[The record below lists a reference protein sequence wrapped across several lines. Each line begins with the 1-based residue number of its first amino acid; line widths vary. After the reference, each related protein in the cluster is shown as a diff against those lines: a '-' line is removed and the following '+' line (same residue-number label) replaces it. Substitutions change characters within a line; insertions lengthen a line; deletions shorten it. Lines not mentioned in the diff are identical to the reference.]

1 MTYMNCT
8 DATAYMGQLADLF
21 ARAVSETLTTEVLR
35 GVGVE
40 GMTPSLLAALECL
53 HRRGVGGVGDLARD
67 LGVTYAAA
75 SQFAARLEQ
84 KGLLVRQHDAR
95 DRRRAALRL
104 STRGAQVVDQVARL
118 RADRLQ
124 AILARM
130 PEEQRQALL
139 DALEAFLFH
148 AFEDAAAIERL
159 CGRCRIPHSPQCV
172 VNQMALAR
180 TGRGVKRPCCT
191 PRSDAPEGGGTVPNA

>member
-1 MTYMNCT
+1 MNRI
-8 DATAYMGQLADLF
+8 DATAYMGQLADHF

-75 SQFAARLEQ
+75 SQFATRLEQ
-84 KGLLVRQHDAR
+84 KGLLVRRHDAR

-104 STRGAQVVDQVARL
+104 SARGTQVVGQAARL
-118 RADRLQ
+118 RGERLR

-130 PEEQRQALL
+130 PEEKRLALL
-139 DALEAFLFH
+139 DGLEAFLFH
-148 AFEDAAAIERL
+148 AWEDAAAIERL
-159 CGRCRIPHSPQCV
+159 CGRCRIPHSPWCV
-172 VNQMALAR
+172 VNRMALAR
-180 TGRGVKRPCCT
+180 TGRGVKQSSEDPQ
-191 PRSDAPEGGGTVPNA
+191 SAAPEGGGSVPNA